1 MERSSMVLV
10 DLHSH
15 LLPGFDDGAENW
27 DVSLEM
33 LRQGAADGITEAV
46 CTPHI
51 LSKNDFA
58 KQQEAFDLFEQ
69 LKARASASGIAI
81 KLHIGSELYIQPDLE
96 LDAPIATLGQNGR
109 YFLVEFP
116 MSGIPEF
123 AAQRFFDMMMDNKI
137 PVIAHPER
145 NMGILKDPDSA
156 ADLVRRGAILQ
167 LNAGSLL
174 GVFGQTV
181 KAVAMQLVEADMVHI
196 VSSDAHDLNSRPL
209 KLRQAYD
216 FVKQTWG
223 TEMADLFFR
232 KNPLRVLKGEDVP
245 ITEPKPVSPAEKLSL
260 RQRMGLFMRK
270 IKT

>member
-1 MERSSMVLV
+1 MESSSMSFI

-15 LLPGFDDGAENW
+15 LLPGFDDGAESW

-33 LRQGAADGITEAV
+33 LRQGAADGIAEAV

-51 LSKNDFA
+51 LSKNDFGR
-58 KQQEAFDLFEQ
+58 QQEAFDLFEQ
-69 LKARASASGIAI
+69 LKARTSQADIRI
-81 KLHIGSELYIQPDLE
+81 KLHLGSELYIQPDLE
-96 LDAPIATLGQNGR
+96 LDAPIATLGRNGR

-123 AAQRFFDMMMDNKI
+123 AAQRFFDMMMDNKVPI
-137 PVIAHPER
+137 IAHPER
-145 NMGILKDPDSA
+145 NMGILKNPDSA
-156 ADLVRRGAILQ
+156 ADLVRRGALLQ

-181 KAVAMQLVEADMVHI
+181 KAVAMQLIEADMVHI

-209 KLRQAYD
+209 KLRQAYE
-216 FVKQTWG
+216 FVKETWG
-223 TEMADLFFR
+223 VKPAELFFR
-232 KNPLRVLKGEDVP
+232 ENPRRVLKGEDVE
-245 ITEPKPVSPAEKLSL
+245 IAEPKPVSPIGKLSL
-260 RQRMGLFMRK
+260 RQRMSLFLRK

>member
-1 MERSSMVLV
+1 MSFV

-51 LSKNDFA
+51 LSKNDFG
-58 KQQEAFDLFEQ
+58 KQQEVLTLFEQ
-69 LKARASASGIAI
+69 LKARASEAGIVI
-81 KLHIGSELYIQPDLE
+81 KLHLGSELYIQPDLE
-96 LDAPIATLGQNGR
+96 LDTPIATLGQNGR

-116 MSGIPEF
+116 MNGIPEF
-123 AAQRFFDMMMDNKI
+123 AAQRFFDMMMDNKVPI
-137 PVIAHPER
+137 IAHPER
-145 NMGILKDPDSA
+145 NMGILKNPDSA
-156 ADLVRRGAILQ
+156 ADLVRRGALLQ

-209 KLRQAYD
+209 KLREAYE
-216 FVKQTWG
+216 FVKDTWG
-223 TEMADLFFR
+223 VNHADLFFIE
-232 KNPLRVLKGEDVP
+232 NPLKVLKGED
-245 ITEPKPVSPAEKLSL
+245 IEIAEPKPVSPAEKLTL